1 MFKRVV
7 QLQKVYETVNQ
18 YLSNNFQMDS
28 LTQFFVTK
36 DYKKISIKAW
46 LGDSDAML
54 LQLILFYG
62 FGNWELMLEDKT
74 NWNKNHP

>member
-36 DYKKISIKAW
+36 DYKKISIKTW

>member
-36 DYKKISIKAW
+36 DYKKILIKTW

-74 NWNKNHP
+74 NWNKNNP